1 MQTLKG
7 IVYKFIDELNQELKT
22 KKITVNVNEEAV
34 EFIANKGSLKDMGAR
49 PLKRYIQDNITNA
62 LSDEILFGKLKN
74 GGEVKV
80 TLDAE
85 SAELVLEFEELDD
98 TSGK

>member
-1 MQTLKG
+1 
-7 IVYKFIDELNQELKT
+7 
-22 KKITVNVNEEAV
+22 
-34 EFIANKGSLKDMGAR
+34 MGAR